1 MFCSQGVSLSTK
13 ETLVKLGLVVPDPIK
28 PANGKPKDSMEGLGV
43 VPPQPEVKL
52 KPSEE
57 LERSMSISSINS
69 ESSGRN
75 HGTFSPDLTKFA
87 DISISGDAGTKKN
100 KVTKQDFIDGKKAAR
115 KESDPNDPL
124 AQLDPFWTL
133 KKDSK

>member
-1 MFCSQGVSLSTK
+1 MNTK
-13 ETLVKLGLVVPDPIK
+13 ETLVKLGLVAPDPIK
-28 PANGKPKDSMEGLGV
+28 PSNGKVKDSLDGLGV
-43 VPPQPEVKL
+43 VPQPEVKL

-75 HGTFSPDLTKFA
+75 PGTFSPDLAKLA
-87 DISISGDAGTKKN
+87 DMSISGDGTKKN
-100 KVTKQDFIDGKKAAR
+100 RVTKQDFIDGKKAVK

-133 KKDSK
+133 KKDKDSK